1 MFDDGQTNKNWTAF
15 VAEILGKATAWS
27 PLAFSL
33 SGRFK
38 GLEKRSTVTSY
49 ALIPDRI
56 RPSLDSSVT
65 PVVMEGVSG
74 SGVEAVVRVDLSHW
88 VDPNYLAILDESKPK
103 PSDSESVL
111 PPKTPEVKTESS
123 PEVKTESSPV
133 AKPEPP
139 AGPKGGRVT
148 F

>member
-1 MFDDGQTNKNWTAF
+1 
-15 VAEILGKATAWS
+15 
-27 PLAFSL
+27 
-33 SGRFK
+33 
-38 GLEKRSTVTSY
+38 
-49 ALIPDRI
+49 
-56 RPSLDSSVT
+56 
-65 PVVMEGVSG
+65 MEGVSG